1 MSKVTISE
9 FIISVVELVEA
20 QVDEIR
26 YSMHKSAEGLI
37 FLLVSALLIFTAI
50 VFALIGI
57 RLLFVSIV
65 GEVFSYFIVSAG
77 TVLVALFF
85 MKVASWKVK
94 KKQS

>member
-9 FIISVVELVEA
+9 FIISAVELIEA

-37 FLLVSALLIFTAI
+37 FLLISALLIFTAV
-50 VFALIGI
+50 VFGLIGV
-57 RLLFVSIV
+57 RLLLVPVV
-65 GEVFSYFIVSAG
+65 GEVFSYFIVSVG
-77 TVLVALFF
+77 TILVALFF